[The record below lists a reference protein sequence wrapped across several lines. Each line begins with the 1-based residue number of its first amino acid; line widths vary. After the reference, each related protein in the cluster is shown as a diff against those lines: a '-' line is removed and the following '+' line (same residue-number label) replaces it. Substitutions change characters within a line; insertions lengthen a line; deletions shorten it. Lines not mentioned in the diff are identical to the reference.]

1 MLRSL
6 LRSSWLAVFT
16 LGCLSALLG
25 CRTATEIRIQ
35 NVSTLDYTEVSVAG
49 QSYGNIAA
57 GATSDY
63 KSLGLRFRYAA
74 IGLTADGHTVT
85 GQTMN
90 FGAKRFTYRTDTVD
104 LAADQLAIEVIGD

>member
-6 LRSSWLAVFT
+6 LRSSCLAVFT
-16 LGCLSALLG
+16 VGCLTALFG

-90 FGAKRFTYRTDTVD
+90 FGAKRFTYRIDTVD
-104 LAADQLAIEVIGD
+104 LAAGQLAIEVIGD